1 MLRIGGIS
9 LEISRDIRQ
18 EIEGIKQDIKTLKNV
33 VLAQTEKQNQSFNE
47 IAKSQEILRNQLE
60 VISRIFFSGAAVTP
74 EMEPFVYKKPAPKAD
89 YQEDVTEKEKSVS
102 PETSSSVKE
111 EQKEIIE
118 PIDEASVKIDQ
129 AVNQE
134 EIEKEQS
141 EKELLYK
148 ESDLSALK
156 SEEINKDK
164 SSSESEQENYYQ
176 VKTEQPKQADELEF
190 RIGGI
195 WLNRIAI
202 VLIIIGTAFFLKYAF
217 DNNWVAPI
225 TRVIIGVAFGISF
238 LVAGEVF
245 QNKKYGIFAQG
256 LTGGGIAILYF
267 SIFAGYYFF
276 KEQNIIP
283 YPAAMV
289 LMILITATAVILSVK
304 YDSMAIALLGL
315 SGGFL
320 TPFMLATSDKNY
332 FGLFTYLLIL
342 NIGILSIS
350 YYKKWS
356 LLSALSFFM
365 TEIILF
371 ASLSS
376 YFSEIKERFLF
387 SEIFFTIFFIM
398 YLLIP
403 LVYSAVKVEKV
414 TPGQITLLTFN
425 TIFYTI
431 ASFIM
436 ITSVYSQFNGLFA
449 VLMAVIFFGIG
460 YWFNSINSEDKSALV
475 LLFGTAITFT
485 TLAVPLQ
492 MYKYTVFDFIT
503 MGWVVESIILL
514 YASFKI
520 ESSKMRK
527 AAVIIMSITALK
539 FFMFGISGFYLGEVT
554 SGGNYLPILNKW
566 SIEFLV
572 VTAGLF
578 VVWYLYRK
586 NIDFLGEAGIYTK
599 NIFAIAANTFL
610 LLQISMEI
618 SNYFLAKQALNLSN
632 YEMLMNG
639 LMSISWSLYAVTIG
653 YLGFVKRSFFMR
665 CTALGMMA
673 VTLAKL
679 LIYDFAFSFQGED
692 AYSMI
697 FNMKFLSTLIIVGAA
712 LALCWLYKTYS
723 DDIEDSESSI
733 FNTLIMSAIIVFGIS
748 ITSENIRYFNSIA
761 INAENNIAIR
771 MQFGI
776 SSIWAI
782 YSVILVVI
790 GIIKRYKPA
799 RIFAMA
805 LFGITILK
813 VFFSDLSVLTG
824 AYRVLSFIILG
835 FILLVVS
842 FLYQKYKDIIIYDL
856 PRENNNDER

>member
-1 MLRIGGIS
+1 MGTSG
-9 LEISRDIRQ
+9 DIHE
-18 EIEGIKQDIKTLKNV
+18 EIESIKEDIKLLKDV
-33 VLAQTEKQNQSFNE
+33 VLAQIERQNRSFNE
-47 IAKSQEILRNQLE
+47 IAEKQETLNSQFEGF
-60 VISRIFFSGAAVTP
+60 SRMFFSGAVITP
-74 EMEPFVYKKPAPKAD
+74 EVESFMNKSSVPKES
-89 YQEDVTEKEKSVS
+89 YQEDV
-102 PETSSSVKE
+102 PEEEQLFPSEISSVVQE
-111 EQKEIIE
+111 EQIEEIKPTE
-118 PIDEASVKIDQ
+118 EASVKIDQ
-129 AVNQE
+129 AASQE

-141 EKELLYK
+141 EKEVLYEENAPPVFNSK
-148 ESDLSALK
+148 EINNDKNGFK
-156 SEEINKDK
+156 SE
-164 SSSESEQENYYQ
+164 QQNYYQ
-176 VKTEQPKQADELEF
+176 VKTKQPKQADELEF

-202 VLIIIGTAFFLKYAF
+202 ILIVIGTAFFLKYAF
-217 DNNWVAPI
+217 DNNWVGPI

-245 QNKKYGIFAQG
+245 QNKKYSIFAQG

-276 KEQNIIP
+276 KDQNIIP
-283 YPAAMV
+283 YPAAMI
-289 LMILITATAVILSVK
+289 LMVLITATAVVLSVK

-315 SGGFL
+315 FGGFL
-320 TPFMLATSDKNY
+320 TPFMLATNDKNY

-356 LLSALSFFM
+356 LLSILSFFM

-371 ASLSS
+371 ASLIS
-376 YFSEIKERFLF
+376 YFYEIKERFLF
-387 SEIFFTIFFIM
+387 SETFFTIFFIM

-403 LVYSAVKVEKV
+403 LVYAAVRSEKV

-436 ITSVYSQFNGLFA
+436 ITAVYSRFNGLFA
-449 VLMAVIFFGIG
+449 VLMAAIFFGVG
-460 YWFNSINSEDKSALV
+460 CWFNSINSEDKSTRV
-475 LLFGTAITFT
+475 LLFGTAITFI

-492 MYKYTVFDFIT
+492 MYKYTVLDFIT
-503 MGWVVESIILL
+503 MGWVIESIILL

-539 FFMFGISGFYLGEVT
+539 FFMFGISGFYLKEVT

-572 VTAGLF
+572 VTTGLF
-578 VVWYLYRK
+578 AVWYLYRK
-586 NIDFLGEAGIYTK
+586 NIDFIGKEGIYIK
-599 NIFAIAANTFL
+599 NIFAVAANTFL
-610 LLQISMEI
+610 FLQISMEI
-618 SNYFLAKQALNLSN
+618 SNYFLAKQALNYSVSLS
-632 YEMLMNG
+632 YRMLKNG
-639 LMSISWSLYAVTIG
+639 LMSISWSLYAFTIG
-653 YLGFVKRSFFMR
+653 YLGFVKRSRFMR
-665 CTALGMMA
+665 NVAIGMISL
-673 VTLAKL
+673 TFAKI
-679 LIYDFAFSFQGED
+679 LIYDFAFSSQG
-692 AYSMI
+692 YSNYLLI
-697 FNMKFLSTLIIVGAA
+697 FNIKFLSTLVIIGVT
-712 LALCWLYKTYS
+712 LAFCWFYKTYS
-723 DDIEDSESSI
+723 ESIENLETGI
-733 FNTLIMSAIIVFGIS
+733 FNTLIMAAMIIFGMS
-748 ITSENIRYFNSIA
+748 ITSENIRYFNSIGFSP
-761 INAENNIAIR
+761 ENNIAIR

-782 YSVILVVI
+782 YSIILVVI

-799 RIFAMA
+799 RIFAMT

-835 FILLVVS
+835 FILLAVS

-856 PRENNNDER
+856 PRENNND